1 MTLKCIVTD
10 DEPIAREGL
19 LSYIGKV
26 DFLEVVAECEDALQ
40 LNDVLKSQTVDLLF
54 LDIEMPY
61 MSGIDFL
68 SNLANP
74 PKVIMTTAYE
84 QYAIKGYDL
93 DVIDYLLKP
102 IPFERFLKAVN
113 KAYDII
119 VNQRNPAKEI
129 GYFYVKT
136 NQKFEKV
143 SFNDILFIEGVENY
157 VAIQTE
163 ISKIMTHVTI
173 KTILGKMPDDK
184 FLQIHKS
191 FIINLEKVS
200 FVEGN
205 MVGIGEYKLP
215 VSRTFREKV
224 LPVILQNKV

>member
-26 DFLEVVAECEDALQ
+26 DFLKVVAECEDALQ

-129 GYFYVKT
+129 DYFYVKT

-143 SFNDILFIEGVENY
+143 FFNDILFIEGVENY

-163 ISKIMTHVTI
+163 TSKIMTHATI
-173 KTILGKMPDDK
+173 KAILEKMPDDK
-184 FLQIHKS
+184 FIQIHKS

-205 MVGIGEYKLP
+205 MVGIGKYKLP

>member
-129 GYFYVKT
+129 DYFYVKT

-143 SFNDILFIEGVENY
+143 FFNDILFIEGVENY

-163 ISKIMTHVTI
+163 TSKIMTHVTI

-205 MVGIGEYKLP
+205 MVGIGKYKLP
-215 VSRTFREKV
+215 VSRTFREKA

>member
-1 MTLKCIVTD
+1 MTLKCVVTD

-19 LSYIGKV
+19 MGYIGKV

-40 LNDVLKSQTVDLLF
+40 LNEVLKSKPVDLLF

-61 MSGIDFL
+61 MSGIEFL
-68 SNLANP
+68 SGLSNP

-113 KAYDII
+113 KAYDVII
-119 VNQRNPAKEI
+119 RQKNPTRKI
-129 GYFYVKT
+129 DYFYVRT
-136 NQKFEKV
+136 NQKLEKV
-143 SFNDILFIEGVENY
+143 FFNDILFIEGVENY
-157 VAIQTE
+157 VAIHTE
-163 ISKIMTHVTI
+163 MSKIMAHVTI
-173 KTILGKMPDDK
+173 KTILEKIPDDI

-205 MVGIGEYKLP
+205 MVGIGKYTLP
-215 VSRTFREKV
+215 VSRTFRGKA
-224 LPVILQNKV
+224 LPIILQNKV

>member
-1 MTLKCIVTD
+1 MTLKCVVTD

-19 LSYIGKV
+19 MGYIGKV

-40 LNDVLKSQTVDLLF
+40 LNEVLKSKPVDLLF

-61 MSGIDFL
+61 MSGIEFL
-68 SNLANP
+68 SGLSNP

-113 KAYDII
+113 KAYDVII
-119 VNQRNPAKEI
+119 RQKNPTRKI
-129 GYFYVKT
+129 DYFYIRT
-136 NQKFEKV
+136 NQKLEKV
-143 SFNDILFIEGVENY
+143 FFNDILFIEGVENY
-157 VAIQTE
+157 VAIHTE
-163 ISKIMTHVTI
+163 MSKIMAHVTI
-173 KTILGKMPDDK
+173 KTILEKIPDDI

-205 MVGIGEYKLP
+205 MVGIGKYKLP
-215 VSRTFREKV
+215 VSRTFRGKA
-224 LPVILQNKV
+224 LPIILQNKV

>member
-119 VNQRNPAKEI
+119 INQRNPAKEI
-129 GYFYVKT
+129 DYFYVKT

-143 SFNDILFIEGVENY
+143 FFNDILFIEGVENY

-163 ISKIMTHVTI
+163 TSKIMTHATI
-173 KTILGKMPDDK
+173 KAILGKMPDDK
-184 FLQIHKS
+184 FIQIHKS

-205 MVGIGEYKLP
+205 MVGIGKYKLP